1 MLILHGLSVL
11 SQFGCAPLEH
21 FPALHQNGSLRVCDH
36 IRTVHLHQIWFEP
49 ETGLT
54 GTGAA
59 DHQHIFVSGG
69 LWVLG
74 AAVHGQAFGFCE
86 NDIVLEHR
94 VDVGSNILTGSPTGR
109 AILHAVTVLLGVF
122 TFEIHRQTQASTAA
136 QPHQQI
142 QRVQAGPETLQRPRQ
157 DSKQGKEFLRSIC
170 PLSQSPCLPEVGSK
184 QPHQEIGKVQQNEL
198 FDVKLLFHRSSSF
211 RLVRSTTAF
220 LTISLN

>member
-1 MLILHGLSVL
+1 M
-11 SQFGCAPLEH
+11 C
-21 FPALHQNGSLRVCDH
+21 
-36 IRTVHLHQIWFEP
+36 HLHLKLC
-49 ETGLT
+49 T
-54 GTGAA
+54 
-59 DHQHIFVSGG
+59 
-69 LWVLG
+69 
-74 AAVHGQAFGFCE
+74 
-86 NDIVLEHR
+86 
-94 VDVGSNILTGSPTGR
+94 PTGR

-184 QPHQEIGKVQQNEL
+184 QPHQEIGQVQQNEL